1 LSVQHLRVGVWH
13 PVYFMPTFSV
23 TFLLCVSSHDK
34 AVEYVRAS
42 ATATRLCS
50 THGGISASCCPIAG
64 RNCDRPCVY
73 ATLRQHSD
81 FGLAWPDGKSTQPS
95 GNPLYFKP
103 NWLGAG
109 SHLAA
114 LSSRFGAVRSNE
126 PNSWRGLN
134 PCNSVLVQQFCP
146 VVCLVTDSVNG
157 IWSSLPQRHVAGVGG

>member
-1 LSVQHLRVGVWH
+1 
-13 PVYFMPTFSV
+13 MPTISCHLPSV
-23 TFLLCVSSHDK
+23 RFL
-34 AVEYVRAS
+34 
-42 ATATRLCS
+42 TRPRLWSMYALLRQQHGFS
-50 THGGISASCCPIAG
+50 THGDISASCCPIAG

-73 ATLRQHSD
+73 AILRQHSD
-81 FGLAWPDGKSTQPS
+81 FGLAWPGRKLTQPS
-95 GNPLYFKP
+95 GSPLYFKP